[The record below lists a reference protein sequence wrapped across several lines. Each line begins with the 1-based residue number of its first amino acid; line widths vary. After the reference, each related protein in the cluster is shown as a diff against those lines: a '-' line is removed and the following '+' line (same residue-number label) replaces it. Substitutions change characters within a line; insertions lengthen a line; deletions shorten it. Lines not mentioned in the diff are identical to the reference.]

1 MPNHTHKQVHTL
13 RTAADFKRMRQ
24 TAKRTR
30 NQSFILNYG
39 QATTTQPRLGIIITK
54 RNVKLAVQRNRIR
67 RQIKEW
73 FRQLSR
79 REQPAHDFIIIAAP
93 NTGLLSNQELRQ
105 SLTHLYQKWQ
115 QLVSRA

>member
-1 MPNHTHKQVHTL
+1 MLNHTRNQVNTL

-24 TAKRTR
+24 SAKRTR

-39 QATTTQPRLGIIITK
+39 QATTAEPRLGIIITK
-54 RNVKLAVQRNRIR
+54 RSVRLAVQRNRIR

-73 FRQLSR
+73 FRQLSLD
-79 REQPAHDFIIIAAP
+79 QPAHDFIVIAAP

-105 SLTHLYQKWQ
+105 SLTHLHQKWQ
-115 QLVSRA
+115 QLVSKA